1 MTLFPVAPAYAG
13 LYMKCMPDTDPYHV
27 SWPLTAGGQSRRNAK
42 RVLYLSLM
50 VLLHNYQ
57 RAAVINILPPRCII
71 PGAKI
76 TYFTIFVPMRFKSLI
91 LLTAI
96 LLLKVNHAAADG
108 YVPASVLGS
117 GQWIKIGVTEAGIYR
132 LDYSRIRAMGIT
144 DPANLV
150 LYGNNRGQ
158 LSFYNDGTAPDDL
171 RKIAVHAETGSDGIF
186 NEGDYLLFY
195 AEGTNRWIFDG
206 TEMTYRFVRHF
217 YSDTA
222 WYFMT
227 SQPGGMLRAVTEVT
241 PAEPFDRSSQA
252 TDVTFRH
259 EIEAVNL
266 IRSGREWYQ
275 KVVPGT
281 ENDVGP
287 EFTDLL
293 PGERIRYSVRV
304 LGRSDS
310 GSTFTLKQG
319 SQELKMISLPAVN
332 MTDLNGIFAS
342 VATVA
347 DSCLPDSP
355 APSFSLTW
363 SSGGNLA
370 ATGYIDYVE
379 FRARAGLQYRARQ
392 LFITDT
398 RTVAP
403 GAVTRFTVG
412 GSSSLKVWDVTD
424 PFAPRIIQ
432 TSQASGSTL
441 FTAATD
447 TLRKFVAFETGNL
460 KNPVTEA
467 VAVPNQDLHSLAP
480 ADMIIVTHPL
490 FESYARRVAELHLA
504 DDGTTSVVV
513 TPGQIY
519 NEFSGGVPDAA
530 AIRNF
535 VRMMRDRGAGT
546 PTPLRYLLLFG
557 DGSYDNRRAP
567 PGNTAFIP
575 TWQSVNSHT
584 GVLSFTSDDFYGL
597 LDDGEGEAEGLLDI
611 GIGRLPASDTASAG
625 VMVRKITSY
634 MSSAAM
640 GSWRNVL
647 CLVADDE
654 DSNLH
659 MNDAEG
665 LASTAAAAAPSLMT
679 EKIYLDSYRQIT
691 TVTGSS
697 YPDAVRAVDDRMAA
711 GCLIMNYV
719 GHGNETG
726 LAHERVIRTDNINS
740 WENYGMLP
748 LFITATC
755 EFSRFDDVDISQAT
769 GLVSAKT
776 SAGEVVLLNPHG
788 GGIALMSTTRVVYSA
803 PNYILNRNIYD
814 YAFETAPDGRSMRL
828 GDIIRLAKVNAG
840 TGMNKR
846 NFLLLGDPAL
856 RLAWPVQGKVVT
868 DSING
873 VSVEQPTD
881 TLKALSSVTV
891 SGHLEDNEGNLL
903 SGFNGTIWPTV
914 LDKSSHVTTLANDGG
929 TPMTYPVAGNI
940 LFRGTATVTEG
951 RFSFSFMVPLE
962 INYSYGKGSIIYYAR
977 DEDSDINGSYGG
989 ITVGGFSALNSDDT
1003 EGPVIRLFMND
1014 TLFNDGGITDTSP
1027 ILLALLSDESGINAT
1042 GTGIGHDIIAWL
1054 DDDMADAVV
1063 LNSLFSNDVGTHHA
1077 GRLSYP
1083 MVITDRGKHT
1093 LSLRAWD
1100 NLNNPTVA
1108 TLEFVVETDGLFR
1121 LTDLLAF
1128 PNPAAGA
1135 VNFTAGH
1142 NRPGTEMDVT
1152 ITVFNSN
1159 GSTVRVLNEKIFT
1172 AGYALPD
1179 IPWDGCDARG
1189 GRLARGLYLWRA
1201 EAVTSEGEKSSA
1213 TGRIIIL

>member
-1 MTLFPVAPAYAG
+1 
-13 LYMKCMPDTDPYHV
+13 
-27 SWPLTAGGQSRRNAK
+27 
-42 RVLYLSLM
+42 
-50 VLLHNYQ
+50 
-57 RAAVINILPPRCII
+57 
-71 PGAKI
+71 
-76 TYFTIFVPMRFKSLI
+76 MRLKSLI
-91 LLTAI
+91 LLTSI
-96 LLLKVNHAAADG
+96 LLPGVHHAAADG
-108 YVPASVLGS
+108 YASASVLGT
-117 GQWIKIGVTEAGIYR
+117 GQWIKIGVTEAGVYR

-144 DPANLV
+144 NPGNVV

-171 RKIAVHAETGSDGIF
+171 RKIAVHVETGIDGIF

-195 AEGTNRWIFDG
+195 AEGTHRWVFDRS
-206 TEMTYRFVRHF
+206 EKTYRFVRHF

-227 SQPGGMLRAVTEVT
+227 SQPGGMLRAVTETT
-241 PAEPFDRSSQA
+241 PTEPVNRSSQA
-252 TDVTFRH
+252 TDVTYRH

-275 KVVPGT
+275 QVVQGA

-293 PGERIRYSVRV
+293 PGERVRYSVRV

-310 GSTFTLKQG
+310 GSAFSLRQE
-319 SQELKMISLPAVN
+319 SQELNMIAVTAVN

-370 ATGYIDYVE
+370 ATGYIDYVD
-379 FRARAGLQYRARQ
+379 FQARAGLQYRARQ

-403 GAVTRFTVG
+403 GAITRFTVG

-424 PFAPRIIQ
+424 PFAPRIMQ

-447 TLRKFVAFETGNL
+447 TLRKFVAFEAGSL
-460 KNPVTEA
+460 KQPVTEA
-467 VAVPNQDLHSLAP
+467 VAVPNQNLHSLAP
-480 ADMIIVTHPL
+480 ANMIIVTHPL
-490 FESYARRVAELHLA
+490 FESYAIKLAELHMA
-504 DDGTTSVVV
+504 DDGTTSIIV

-519 NEFSGGVPDAA
+519 NEFSGGIPDAA

-535 VRMMRDRGAGT
+535 VRMIRDRGAGT
-546 PTPLRYLLLFG
+546 PSPLRYLLLFG
-557 DGSYDNRRAP
+557 DGSYDNRTAP

-597 LDDGEGEAEGLLDI
+597 LDDGDGEAEGLLDI

-625 VMVRKITSY
+625 VMVRKIASY

-697 YPDAVRAVDDRMAA
+697 YPDAVRAVDDRMAS

-740 WENYGMLP
+740 WENFGMLP

-776 SAGEVVLLNPHG
+776 SAGEMVLLNPHG

-814 YAFETAPDGRSMRL
+814 FAFETAPDGRSMRL

-856 RLAWPVQGKVVT
+856 RLAWPMQGRVVT
-868 DSING
+868 DSINSI
-873 VSVEQPTD
+873 SVEYPTD
-881 TLKALSSVTV
+881 TLKALSCVTV
-891 SGHLEDNEGNLL
+891 SGHMEDNEGNLL
-903 SGFNGTIWPTV
+903 KGFNGTVWPTV
-914 LDKSSHVTTLANDGG
+914 LDKSSYVTTLANDGG
-929 TPMTYPVAGNI
+929 TPMTYPVTGNI

-951 RFSFSFMVPLE
+951 RFSFSFMVPLD
-962 INYSYGKGSIIYYAR
+962 INYSYGKGSIIYYAC
-977 DEDSDINGSYGG
+977 DENSDINGSFNE
-989 ITVGGFSALNSDDT
+989 ITVGGFSGINSNDT
-1003 EGPVIRLFMND
+1003 DGPAVRLFMND
-1014 TLFNDGGITDTSP
+1014 TLFSDGGITDTSP
-1027 ILLALLSDESGINAT
+1027 TLLALLSDESGINAT
-1042 GTGIGHDIIAWL
+1042 GTGLGHDIIVWL
-1054 DDDMADAVV
+1054 DDDMSNAVV
-1063 LNSLFSNDVGTHHA
+1063 LNSLYRSDVGTHNA
-1077 GRLSYP
+1077 GSLSYP
-1083 MVITDRGKHT
+1083 MIITDRGKHT

-1121 LTDLLAF
+1121 LTDLFAF
-1128 PNPAAGA
+1128 PNPAAA
-1135 VNFTAGH
+1135 DVNFTAGH

-1152 ITVFNSN
+1152 ITIFNSN
-1159 GSTVRVLNEKIFT
+1159 GSSVRVLKEKIFT

-1179 IPWDGCDARG
+1179 IPWDGCDAKG
-1189 GRLARGLYLWRA
+1189 SRLARGLYLWRV
-1201 EAVTSEGEKSSA
+1201 EAVTSKGEKSSA